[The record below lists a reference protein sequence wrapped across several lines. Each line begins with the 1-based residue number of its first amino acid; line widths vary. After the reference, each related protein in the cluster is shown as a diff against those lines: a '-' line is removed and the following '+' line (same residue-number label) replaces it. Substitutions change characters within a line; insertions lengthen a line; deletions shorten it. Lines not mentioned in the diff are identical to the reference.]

1 MGSGPIISWC
11 STMADL
17 PRMDN
22 RQFRR
27 ARRLISRLCANYDN
41 GNCLPLDDGD
51 PCPCPQLMTPA
62 LICKYF
68 RAAVLPADRELRA
81 AIMREK
87 PIKRCHIC
95 GAPIVSLSN
104 AAKYCP
110 GCALRERRRKDA
122 ERKRNRPRTS
132 AIRGPE
138 SPVAQG
144 FQSAE
149 PGRDEDL
156 PPEGKIGL

>member
-1 MGSGPIISWC
+1 
-11 STMADL
+11 
-17 PRMDN
+17 
-22 RQFRR
+22 
-27 ARRLISRLCANYDN
+27 
-41 GNCLPLDDGD
+41 
-51 PCPCPQLMTPA
+51 MTPV

-68 RAAVLPADRELRA
+68 RAAVLPADLELWTG
-81 AIMREK
+81 IMREK
-87 PIKRCHIC
+87 PVKSCCVC
-95 GAPIVSLSN
+95 GAPIAALSN

-144 FQSAE
+144 FHSAE
-149 PGRDEDL
+149 PERDEDL
-156 PPEGKIGL
+156 PLEGKNGL

>member
-1 MGSGPIISWC
+1 
-11 STMADL
+11 MADL

-27 ARRLISRLCANYDN
+27 AKRLICRLCANYDN

-51 PCPCPQLMTPA
+51 SCPCPQLMTQV

-68 RAAVLPADRELRA
+68 RAAVLPADRELWA
-81 AIMREK
+81 EIMREK
-87 PIKRCHIC
+87 PVKSCRIC
-95 GAPIVSLSN
+95 GAPIAALSN

-122 ERKRNRPRTS
+122 ERKRNRPRAS

-138 SPVAQG
+138 STAAQG
-144 FQSAE
+144 FQSEE
-149 PGRDEDL
+149 PGRDKDL
-156 PPEGKIGL
+156 PPEGKNGL